1 MSFFLNYLLTLLIIL
16 PLFACQKSKK
26 QSLNLD
32 NKSYIKDFV
41 LLQENS
47 INDTRVKITSP
58 KAIID
63 PIKNDIEIFDSSID
77 IINPNGQIIK
87 VIAGNSSLNN
97 SENLIRVYNNVYISK
112 IDKNNSF
119 IKTNSF
125 YWDLNKSNVN
135 LNSPLE
141 VIFENTIINSTNGFY
156 NIGIGELKIFNNI
169 FNRNIFNEKGENI
182 YNITIEAELAKWLKD
197 NNSLEF
203 SSNDKQV
210 ETTINFLNIK

>member
-1 MSFFLNYLLTLLIIL
+1 MYYFLNYLFTLLIIL
-16 PLFACQKSKK
+16 PLLACQKPKK
-26 QSLNLD
+26 QSINLD
-32 NKSYIKDFV
+32 NKSYIKDFE
-41 LLQENS
+41 LFQKNS
-47 INDTRVKITSP
+47 SNDTRVKITSP

-77 IINPNGQIIK
+77 IINPYGQIIK

-97 SENLIRVYNNVYISK
+97 SENLIRVYNDVNISK

-141 VIFENTIINSTNGFY
+141 VNFENTIINSTNGFY

-169 FNRNIFNEKGENI
+169 FNRNVFNDKGENI
-182 YNITIEAELAKWLKD
+182 YNITIVADIAKWLKD

-210 ETTINFLNIK
+210 ETTINFLSIK